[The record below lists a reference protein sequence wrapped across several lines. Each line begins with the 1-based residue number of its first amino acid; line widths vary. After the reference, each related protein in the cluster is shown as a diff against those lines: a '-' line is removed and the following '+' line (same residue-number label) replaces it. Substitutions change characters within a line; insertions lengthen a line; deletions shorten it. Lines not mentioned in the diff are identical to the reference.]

1 MLEEAVKSLKEHGAE
16 DQEEQWSPTINV
28 GLPVLLPEPYV
39 PDLQVRL
46 GLYRRL
52 SGCMKARTWRTSQ
65 RAGGPLRALPEEVKH
80 LLTVVQIKNYCRRAG
95 ISQVDAGPKGAV
107 ISFRNKRFANPQGLV
122 KFMHDN
128 GAAVKLQ
135 PDHKLVFRAE
145 WDDGVE
151 RLRGA
156 RALVRE
162 LADVAERKSRRC
174 RRLRRRGH
182 AAAQYRQ
189 DEAAASRRKDISI
202 GPPVCQ
208 GFLRG
213 RQGALAPV
221 AVTRLAARF
230 CSGKPVSRYR
240 FITF

>member
-1 MLEEAVKSLKEHGAE
+1 M
-16 DQEEQWSPTINV
+16 
-28 GLPVLLPEPYV
+28 
-39 PDLQVRL
+39 
-46 GLYRRL
+46 
-52 SGCMKARTWRTSQ
+52 
-65 RAGGPLRALPEEVKH
+65 KH

-162 LADVAERKSRRC
+162 LADVAERKEPALPATATGEAMP
-174 RRLRRRGH
+174 RLNIGKPKQQAPAAPPKKLH
-182 AAAQYRQ
+182 APVVPASVQAAAPRRFRQ
-189 DEAAASRRKDISI
+189 ARQIKAGRTSI
-202 GPPVCQ
+202 GD
-208 GFLRG
+208 
-213 RQGALAPV
+213 RQGKACQDQDGPGSKQRA
-221 AVTRLAARF
+221 
-230 CSGKPVSRYR
+230 
-240 FITF
+240 